1 MFNMCLAVIFLIVMI
16 LLDIPFQNTHGSLQ
30 LNRFLV
36 TKVDPLNYDES
47 SNDTEIIVKDLK
59 KSLTVLAESA
69 PRQVVLSIVSFFVAM
84 AFTIFGIQ
92 LAFRP
97 QQTEIK
103 YFTAAILSLVIP
115 VTVLLVA
122 FVGSNVLGIQTLGL
136 ISKNVWLFASLMLL
150 IPIFT
155 LIILIILH
163 RISRE
168 RSVSGKV

>member
-1 MFNMCLAVIFLIVMI
+1 MFNICSAVILLILMI
-16 LLDIPFQNTHGSLQ
+16 ILGIAYQNAQASLQ

-36 TKVDPLNYDES
+36 NKVEPQDYNET
-47 SNDTEIIVKDLK
+47 SNDTEVVIKDLK
-59 KSLTVLAESA
+59 KSMTALAESA

-97 QQTEIK
+97 QKAEIK
-103 YFTAAILSLVIP
+103 YFTAAILSLIIP
-115 VTVLLVA
+115 VTVLLVT
-122 FVGSNVLGIQTLGL
+122 FVGSNVLGIQTFGL
-136 ISKNVWLFASLMLL
+136 ISQNVWLFASLMLL

-155 LIILIILH
+155 LIILVILH

-168 RSVSGKV
+168 RSNEI

>member
-1 MFNMCLAVIFLIVMI
+1 
-16 LLDIPFQNTHGSLQ
+16 
-30 LNRFLV
+30 
-36 TKVDPLNYDES
+36 
-47 SNDTEIIVKDLK
+47 
-59 KSLTVLAESA
+59 
-69 PRQVVLSIVSFFVAM
+69 M

-122 FVGSNVLGIQTLGL
+122 FVGSNILGFQTLGL

-168 RSVSGKV
+168 RSGSGKV